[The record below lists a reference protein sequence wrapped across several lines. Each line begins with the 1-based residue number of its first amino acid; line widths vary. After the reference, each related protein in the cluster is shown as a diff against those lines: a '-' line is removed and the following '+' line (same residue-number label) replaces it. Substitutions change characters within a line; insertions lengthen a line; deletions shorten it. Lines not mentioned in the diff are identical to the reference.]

1 MKQLRIV
8 LPTVSTGMM
17 NTRKLKKNILELLK
31 DERFEKNLEKIC
43 QLPARQVVNPLFS
56 LFYSTD
62 ERLKW
67 RAITAMGAVVSHLA
81 ERDLESARVVMR
93 RLMWN
98 LNDESGGIGWGS
110 AEAMG
115 EIMAR
120 SSRLADEYAHILIS
134 YIDKD
139 GNYLEHEPMQRG
151 VLWGIGRLALERPD
165 LVRSAAQSI
174 IPHLK
179 SQGATIRGLAAWVM
193 GMLGMEESCSDL
205 AHLTTDETE
214 LQIFID
220 CRFLKCRVKDL
231 AKVPVRHRSSGSSS
245 DGA

>member
-8 LPTVSTGMM
+8 LPTVFTGMM
-17 NTRKLKKNILELLK
+17 SNRKLKKKILELLK

-43 QLPARQVVNPLFS
+43 KLPARQVVNPLFS

-62 ERLKW
+62 EVLKW

-81 ERDLESARVVMR
+81 EHDLESARIVMR

-120 SSRLADEYAHILIS
+120 NSRLADEYAHILIS
-134 YIDKD
+134 YIDKN
-139 GNYLEHEPMQRG
+139 GNYLEHEPIQRG
-151 VLWGIGRLALERPD
+151 VLWGIGRLARERPD
-165 LVRSAAQSI
+165 LVRSAAQFI
-174 IPHLK
+174 ISFLK
-179 SQGATIRGLAAWVM
+179 SQDATIRGLAAWIM
-193 GMLGMEESCSDL
+193 GMSGMEESNSDL
-205 AHLTTDETE
+205 AHLTTDEAE

-220 CRFLKCRVKDL
+220 CRLVKYRVKDL
-231 AKVPVRHRSSGSSS
+231 VKMPVRCRSE
-245 DGA
+245 